1 MIYLIVFCE
10 KLFQKQIFLSII
22 KCLILKIALFIK
34 DSPHVCYPH
43 FIKKAIFVQTIQMQD
58 ITKNNFDFIRV
69 LLAFIVF
76 LGHLGTLSASK
87 ELKILE
93 NSPIEIAVFGFFIV
107 SGFLIARS
115 YDRSSSLKSYLK
127 KRINRIVPAYL
138 LVIFL
143 CATLLSLVSTYSF
156 TEYFSNTQVYK
167 YLFWNSLFLNFKAP
181 WLPGV
186 FGNQAVNGALW
197 TLKVE
202 MCYYFCVPL
211 LFLLFGKNNKYRT
224 LSLIIIYFLSLVYLN
239 YFEALGKISMA
250 KQIPGVLCY
259 FIPGMLIYF
268 NFDQFIK
275 YKNTLII
282 IALIT
287 VWIDLIFDIK
297 LFSPAMIAIIVLYIA
312 YSFKFLNNFG
322 KYGDFTYGIYIF
334 HFPMI
339 RTFTTL
345 GLFAHYNPYIMAVL
359 CALLVIAVGV
369 ASWHL
374 YEKRFL

>member
-1 MIYLIVFCE
+1 M
-10 KLFQKQIFLSII
+10 
-22 KCLILKIALFIK
+22 
-34 DSPHVCYPH
+34 
-43 FIKKAIFVQTIQMQD
+43 QMQD

-76 LGHLGTLSASK
+76 VGHLGTLSASK
-87 ELKILE
+87 DLKIFE
-93 NSPIEIAVFGFFIV
+93 HSPIEIAVFGFFVV

-115 YDRSSSLKSYLK
+115 YERSSSLKSYLK
-127 KRINRIVPAYL
+127 KRILRIVPAYL
-138 LVIFL
+138 LVVFL
-143 CATLLSLVSTYSF
+143 CAILLSLVSKLSF
-156 TEYFSNTQVYK
+156 YEYFTNTQVYK

-211 LFLLFGKNNKYRT
+211 LFLLFGKNNKYRNI
-224 LSLIIIYFLSLVYLN
+224 SLIIIYFLSLIYLN
-239 YFEALGKISMA
+239 YFESLNKISLA

-268 NFDQFIK
+268 NFDKFIK
-275 YKNTLII
+275 YKNPLFIV
-282 IALIT
+282 AVIT

-297 LFSPAMIAIIVLYIA
+297 LISPIMIGVIVLYIA

-334 HFPMI
+334 HFPII

-345 GLFAHYNPYIMAVL
+345 GLFEDYNPFVMA
-359 CALLVIAVGV
+359 LVCMLVVIGVGV
-369 ASWHL
+369 SSWHF
-374 YEKRFL
+374 YEKKFL

>member
-1 MIYLIVFCE
+1 M
-10 KLFQKQIFLSII
+10 
-22 KCLILKIALFIK
+22 
-34 DSPHVCYPH
+34 
-43 FIKKAIFVQTIQMQD
+43 QTQMQD
-58 ITKNNFDFIRV
+58 ITKNNFDFLRV

-76 LGHLGTLSASK
+76 LGHLGALSASK
-87 ELKILE
+87 DLKFFE
-93 NSPIEIAVFGFFIV
+93 HSPIEIAVFGFFIF

-127 KRINRIVPAYL
+127 KRILRIVPAYL
-138 LVIFL
+138 LVVFL
-143 CATLLSLVSTYSF
+143 CAILLSLVSTLSLYDYF
-156 TEYFSNTQVYK
+156 TNTQVYK

-211 LFLLFGKNNKYRT
+211 LFLLFGKNNKYRNI
-224 LSLIIIYFLSLVYLN
+224 SLTVIYFLSLIYLN
-239 YFEALGKISMA
+239 YFESLHKMSIA

-268 NFDQFIK
+268 NFDKFIK
-275 YKNTLII
+275 YKNPLFI
-282 IALIT
+282 IAIIT

-297 LFSPAMIAIIVLYIA
+297 LVSPMMIGIIVLYIA

-334 HFPMI
+334 HFPII

-345 GLFAHYNPYIMAVL
+345 GLFEDYNPFIMAL
-359 CALLVIAVGV
+359 ICMLVVIGVGIS
-369 ASWHL
+369 SWHF
-374 YEKRFL
+374 YEKKFL

>member
-1 MIYLIVFCE
+1 M
-10 KLFQKQIFLSII
+10 
-22 KCLILKIALFIK
+22 
-34 DSPHVCYPH
+34 
-43 FIKKAIFVQTIQMQD
+43 QTQMQD

-76 LGHLGTLSASK
+76 LGHLGTLSASE

-93 NSPIEIAVFGFFIV
+93 HSPIEIAVFGFFVV

-127 KRINRIVPAYL
+127 KRILRIVPAYL
-138 LVIFL
+138 LVVFL
-143 CATLLSLVSTYSF
+143 CAILLSLVSTLSLYD
-156 TEYFSNTQVYK
+156 YFKNTQVYK

-211 LFLLFGKNNKYRT
+211 LFLLFGKNNKYRNI
-224 LSLIIIYFLSLVYLN
+224 SLAVIYFLSLIYLN
-239 YFEALGKISMA
+239 YFESLHKMSIA

-268 NFDQFIK
+268 NFDTFIK
-275 YKNTLII
+275 YKNPLFI
-282 IALIT
+282 IAIIT

-297 LFSPAMIAIIVLYIA
+297 LVSPMMIGIIVLYIA

-334 HFPMI
+334 HFPII

-345 GLFAHYNPYIMAVL
+345 GLFEHYNPFVMAL
-359 CALLVIAVGV
+359 ICMLVVIGVGV
-369 ASWHL
+369 SSWHF
-374 YEKRFL
+374 YEKKFL